1 MFEIQK
7 ELDNTLNDLKHF
19 INNIN
24 EIDSINEF
32 NTMYAKIKNYENN
45 IIKINKTIQKI
56 ILVKDSLNIVLNN
69 YILKKINKTQ
79 IYKLNDNNNIKNN
92 SKLTPK
98 NTTKNN
104 KNISKDSIKPNININ
119 YKNITNDIRYNNIN
133 FVKFPV
139 INISIDN
146 LDIIENTPIYCIN
159 ETQQYCI
166 KINNNLIMGNI
177 GNIYSKKNDAEKI
190 NKCKYT
196 DCNNKFYEKE
206 CRYYHNNINRNFTN
220 YSWNHINKNKD
231 GKLDIKNHI
240 IKYDEDN
247 SRFIGSLNTLM
258 EDLPYSSTNEKDLR
272 NSQLMHD
279 ILLFMILSE
288 YLIH

>member
-7 ELDNTLNDLKHF
+7 ELDNTLNDLKNF

-24 EIDSINEF
+24 EIESINEF

-79 IYKLNDNNNIKNN
+79 IYKLDDNNKSNNKNN
-92 SKLTPK
+92 SK
-98 NTTKNN
+98 NHVH
-104 KNISKDSIKPNININ
+104 IN
-119 YKNITNDIRYNNIN
+119 YKNITNDVRYNNVN

-139 INISIDN
+139 INISINN

-159 ETQQYCI
+159 ETQEYCI

-177 GNIYSKKNDAEKI
+177 GNIFQKKNDANKI
-190 NKCKYT
+190 NKCKYI
-196 DCNNKFYEKE
+196 DCDKKFYKKE
-206 CRYYHNNINRNFTN
+206 CKYYHNNINRNFTN
-220 YSWNHINKNKD
+220 YSWNHINKHKN
-231 GKLDIKNHI
+231 GKIDIKNNI
-240 IKYDEDN
+240 NKYDVN
-247 SRFIGSLNTLM
+247 NTRFIGSLNTLM
-258 EDLPYSSTNEKDLR
+258 EDLPFSSIDEKDLR

-279 ILLFMILSE
+279 ILLLMILSE

>member
-7 ELDNTLNDLKHF
+7 ELDNTLNDLKNF

-69 YILKKINKTQ
+69 YILKKIHKTQ
-79 IYKLNDNNNIKNN
+79 IYKLNDNNKNI

-119 YKNITNDIRYNNIN
+119 YKNVTNDIRYNNIN
-133 FVKFPV
+133 FVKFPI

-196 DCNNKFYEKE
+196 DCNNKFYGKE

-231 GKLDIKNHI
+231 GKLDIKNNI
-240 IKYDEDN
+240 TKYDEDN

-258 EDLPYSSTNEKDLR
+258 EDLPYSSANEKDLR

-279 ILLFMILSE
+279 ILLFIVLSE

>member
-1 MFEIQK
+1 MVEQINLLIKIIILQITDNLPPIVDVAEKKIIRDYIYLDANNNETLLQIMKALDIKHNKQWRDFEIK
-7 ELDNTLNDLKHF
+7 ERQYIIDFKLDIGDSCYF
-19 INNIN
+19 FAECN
-24 EIDSINEF
+24 ED
-32 NTMYAKIKNYENN
+32 
-45 IIKINKTIQKI
+45 
-56 ILVKDSLNIVLNN
+56 
-69 YILKKINKTQ
+69 
-79 IYKLNDNNNIKNN
+79 
-92 SKLTPK
+92 
-98 NTTKNN
+98 
-104 KNISKDSIKPNININ
+104 
-119 YKNITNDIRYNNIN
+119 NNIN
-133 FVKFPV
+133 FVKFPI

-196 DCNNKFYEKE
+196 DCNNKFYGKE

-231 GKLDIKNHI
+231 GKLDIKNKI
-240 IKYDEDN
+240 TKYDEDN

-279 ILLFMILSE
+279 ILLFIVLSE